1 MSSGSYDTKEQI
13 RQAVDIVD
21 LVGSYLQLRREG
33 RGFKALCPWHD
44 DSRPSLQINP
54 ERQSFKCWVCDVGGD
69 IFSFVMK
76 MENIDFR
83 GALEMLAD
91 RAGVRLTAPQ
101 AGGGQANP
109 LDDKRVLYKAMAW
122 ADEQFHHCLMQS
134 NEAAG
139 ARQYLIERHITDES
153 VRRFQLGFAPDQWD
167 WLSERA
173 RKSEF
178 NPRVMERVGLIS
190 RRQQGPGYYD
200 RFKGRVLFPIFDLQN
215 RAVGIGGRVL
225 PGSTA
230 ETAKYVNSP
239 ETPLF
244 TKSKHLYGLNLAR
257 DAIRKSKTALVMEGY
272 TDCIVAHQCGFD
284 NAVAVLGTALGLP
297 QIRLLKQCAGDLRII
312 LVLDG
317 DEAGR
322 KRANEVLELF
332 VAERVDLRVLT
343 LPGEADPCEFLLE
356 RGADEFRR
364 LTETADDALTHA
376 VRTATAG
383 IDLQRDLHAS
393 SQALEKLVA
402 TIAKAPRPTADDEHL
417 REQRFLS
424 SLARSFRLPEEQL
437 RASMEQLRK
446 QSPRPRAV
454 VAEPVITTPIARI
467 DPHERELLE
476 ILLQFPDALARCQ
489 GLVEPQHFGSDACRA
504 IYIQCRQLA
513 ASGIAADFARLLLE
527 IDDPQVKNLLVA
539 LDESGRS
546 KGSSDASARI
556 DDVLAG
562 FQRRRQEPWRRAQ
575 TAALNEGKLK
585 EDEELAILLQIAKQ
599 ERIRQGISEPMDGQ
613 DARSADRR

>member
-1 MSSGSYDTKEQI
+1 MSSGPSYDTKERI
-13 RQAVDIVD
+13 RQAVDIVE

-44 DSRPSLQINP
+44 DTRPSLQVNP

-76 MENIDFR
+76 MENVDFR
-83 GALEMLAD
+83 GALEMLSE
-91 RAGVRLTAPQ
+91 RAGVPLTASREASQPL
-101 AGGGQANP
+101 NP
-109 LDDKRVLYKAMAW
+109 LDDKRVLFAALDW
-122 ADEQFHHCLMQS
+122 AEQQYRNCLAQS
-134 NEAAG
+134 NEAAV
-139 ARQYLIERHITDES
+139 ARRYLVERGISPES
-153 VRRFQLGFAPDQWD
+153 VHRFKLGYAPDDWQ

-178 NPRVMERVGLIS
+178 TPQLLERVGVIS

-215 RAVGIGGRVL
+215 RAVGLGGRVL
-225 PGSTA
+225 PGATA
-230 ETAKYVNSP
+230 DVAKYVNSP

-257 DAIRKSKTALVMEGY
+257 DAIRKSGFALVMEGY
-272 TDCIVAHQCGFD
+272 TDCIVAQQHGFD
-284 NAVAVLGTALGLP
+284 NAVAVLGTALGLQ
-297 QIRLLKQCAGDLRII
+297 QIRLLKQCAGDLRIV

-332 VAERVDLRVLT
+332 VAEKVDLRVLT

-356 RGADEFRR
+356 HGADAFRA
-364 LTETADDALTHA
+364 LADGAVDALAHA
-376 VRTATAG
+376 VQTATAG
-383 IDLQRDLHAS
+383 VNLQRDLHAA
-393 SQALEKLVA
+393 SQALERLVA
-402 TIAKAPRPTADDEHL
+402 TIAKAPRPTATEEHL
-417 REQRFLS
+417 REQKFLS
-424 SLARSFRLPEEQL
+424 SLAATFRVPEEQL
-437 RASMEQLRK
+437 RGAMEQLRK
-446 QSPRPRAV
+446 KTVRPR
-454 VAEPVITTPIARI
+454 TTAATPPAHPLAAI

-476 ILLQFPDALARCQ
+476 ILLQFPQSLERISRVVGEEQ
-489 GLVEPQHFGSDACRA
+489 LGSEICRA
-504 IYIQCRQLA
+504 IYVKCSQLA
-513 ASGIAADFARLLLE
+513 ASGLPVDFSRLLLE
-527 IDDPQVKNLLVA
+527 IDDPEVKNLLVA

-546 KGSSDASARI
+546 KGAADASARI

-585 EDEELAILLQIAKQ
+585 EEEELAILLQIEQQ
-599 ERIRQGISEPMDGQ
+599 ERIRQGISEPMEGQ
-613 DARSADRR
+613 DARSVDRR